1 MHTRQFIGSVL
12 VAFAGLMISSSAWC
26 AGGVSGKVSVTGQV
40 SKPKPINMSSEP
52 DCAKQYTTPPTA
64 EDVVAGQSGALKN
77 VVVYISAGGSEETA
91 PSQPASLT
99 QKACRFAPHITVMQA
114 GQEIQIVNSDSTS
127 HNVHPLPTSNREW
140 NKAQPPGTPAISEK
154 FARDEFIPVRCN
166 IHPWM
171 RGYIAVLKTSHYSV
185 TGDDGAFSLG
195 NLPPGKYTITAWHE
209 TLGKQTQEVT
219 ITGNENMPINF
230 TFTGK

>member
-1 MHTRQFIGSVL
+1 
-12 VAFAGLMISSSAWC
+12 MISSSAWC